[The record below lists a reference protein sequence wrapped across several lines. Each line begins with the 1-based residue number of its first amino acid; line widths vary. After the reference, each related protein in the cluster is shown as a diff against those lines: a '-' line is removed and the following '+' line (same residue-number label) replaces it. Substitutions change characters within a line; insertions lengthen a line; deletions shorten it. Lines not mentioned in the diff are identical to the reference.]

1 MRCCL
6 ASGVSVGMMDP
17 RIGGVIAWCRDAVEN
32 WFSQSPTFD
41 AAFRTVFAPPVQDCH
56 GGRPCGLAGHPRSRS
71 GPVDPARSLSPQYV
85 GRCITQTRTP
95 CRRHRM
101 PANKALSTECR
112 QNYAFFVFLH
122 FARSE
127 ALEDQDQSVALH
139 HRFLPSE
146 LWRAR
151 RCRDIITHFG
161 RFPNRQRIFNRTL
174 PPEESRY
181 LNAGGFQG

>member
-1 MRCCL
+1 ML
-6 ASGVSVGMMDP
+6 GFW
-17 RIGGVIAWCRDAVEN
+17 RIGRHDGPEDWRGDRLVSGRCGKL
-32 WFSQSPTFD
+32 
-41 AAFRTVFAPPVQDCH
+41 VFAVSHVRRRLSHSLRPPVQDCH
-56 GGRPCGLAGHPRSRS
+56 GGRPCGLAGHPRSLS

-181 LNAGGFQG
+181 LNTGGFQG